1 MVEVSDCFGSGL
13 SGRNRTYR
21 CDFDPIYLS
30 RWNRQLRDKESVYRL
45 TGLKLVITNARTL
58 SPEI

>member
-1 MVEVSDCFGSGL
+1 MVEVSDRFGSGL
-13 SGRNRTYR
+13 LGCNRTYR
-21 CDFDPIYLS
+21 CDFDPIFLS
-30 RWNRQLRDKESVYRL
+30 RGNRQLRDRESVYRL